1 MEPTTNTSLFAL
13 SIDPVTKSHLGEA
26 AKWAR
31 FLAILGMI
39 VLALMIL
46 AGVFGSTVLFSSM
59 NALDGGATG
68 MAAYS
73 SGIFAGYMIV
83 IAIIYFFPLLFT
95 FRFASNVR
103 TALATN
109 NQQALNTAFQ
119 NLKACFRFIGILTII
134 GLVFAAIGLIFG
146 VMGAAALS

>member
-1 MEPTTNTSLFAL
+1 MEQSSNSSLFSL
-13 SIDPVTKSHLGEA
+13 SIDPVTKAHLSEA

-39 VLALMIL
+39 FLVLIIL
-46 AGVFGSTVLFSSM
+46 AGVFGSTMLFSSM
-59 NALDGGATG
+59 SGFEGDSTG
-68 MAAYS
+68 MAAYG
-73 SGIFAGYMIV
+73 SGIVAGYMIV
-83 IAIIYFFPLLFT
+83 IAVIYFFPLLFT
-95 FRFASNVR
+95 LRFANNAR
-103 TALATN
+103 TALNTN

-134 GLVFAAIGLIFG
+134 GLVFVAIGLIFG

>member
-1 MEPTTNTSLFAL
+1 MDETSNTSLFSL
-13 SIDPVTKSHLGEA
+13 SIDPITKAHLGEA

-39 VLALMIL
+39 FLVLMII
-46 AGVFGSTVLFSSM
+46 AGVFGSTMLFSSM
-59 NALDGGATG
+59 NNLEGDATG
-68 MAAYS
+68 MAAYG

-83 IAIIYFFPLLFT
+83 IAVIYFFPLLFT
-95 FRFASNVR
+95 LRFANNVR
-103 TALATN
+103 TALNTN

-134 GLVFAAIGLIFG
+134 GLVFAAIGLVVG
-146 VMGAAALS
+146 VMSAAAFS

>member
-1 MEPTTNTSLFAL
+1 MEQSNTSLFSL
-13 SIDPVTKSHLGEA
+13 SIDPVTKAHLSEA

-39 VLALMIL
+39 FLVLIIL

-59 NALDGGATG
+59 SGFEGDSTG
-68 MAAYS
+68 MAAYG
-73 SGIFAGYMIV
+73 SGIDAGYMIV
-83 IAIIYFFPLLFT
+83 IAVIYFFPLLFT
-95 FRFASNVR
+95 LRFANNAR
-103 TALATN
+103 TALNTN

-134 GLVFAAIGLIFG
+134 GLVFLAIGLIFG

>member
-1 MEPTTNTSLFAL
+1 MEQSNTSLFSL
-13 SIDPVTKSHLGEA
+13 SIDPVTKAHLSEA

-39 VLALMIL
+39 FLVLIIL

-59 NALDGGATG
+59 SGFEGDSTG
-68 MAAYS
+68 MAAYG
-73 SGIFAGYMIV
+73 SGIVAGYMIV
-83 IAIIYFFPLLFT
+83 IAVIYFFPLLFT
-95 FRFASNVR
+95 LRFANNAR
-103 TALATN
+103 TALNTN

-134 GLVFAAIGLIFG
+134 GLVFMAIGLIFG

>member
-1 MEPTTNTSLFAL
+1 MDETSNTSLFSL
-13 SIDPVTKSHLGEA
+13 SIDPITKSHLGEA

-39 VLALMIL
+39 FLVLMII
-46 AGVFGSTVLFSSM
+46 AGVFGSTMLFSSM
-59 NALDGGATG
+59 NSVEGDATG
-68 MAAYS
+68 MEAYG

-83 IAIIYFFPLLFT
+83 IAVIYFFPLLFT
-95 FRFASNVR
+95 LRFANNVR
-103 TALATN
+103 TALNTN

-134 GLVFAAIGLIFG
+134 GLVFAAIGLVVG
-146 VMGAAALS
+146 VMSAAAFS

>member
-1 MEPTTNTSLFAL
+1 MEQSSNSSLFSL
-13 SIDPVTKSHLGEA
+13 SIDPITKAHLSEA

-39 VLALMIL
+39 FLVLIILMGL
-46 AGVFGSTVLFSSM
+46 FGSTMLFSSM
-59 NALDGGATG
+59 NNLEGDASG
-68 MAAYS
+68 MAAYG

-83 IAIIYFFPLLFT
+83 IAVIYFFPLLFT
-95 FRFASNVR
+95 LRFANNAR
-103 TALATN
+103 TALNTN

-134 GLVFAAIGLIFG
+134 GLVFMAIGLIFG
-146 VMGAAALS
+146 VMSAAAFS

>member
-1 MEPTTNTSLFAL
+1 MEHTSNTSLFSL
-13 SIDPVTKSHLGEA
+13 SIDPITKTHLGEA

-39 VLALMIL
+39 FLVLIIV
-46 AGVFGSTVLFSSM
+46 AGVFGSTLLFSSM
-59 NALDGGATG
+59 NSFEGDTTG
-68 MAAYS
+68 MAAYG

-83 IAIIYFFPLLFT
+83 AAVIYFFPLLFT
-95 FRFASNVR
+95 LRFANNVR
-103 TALATN
+103 TALNTN

-134 GLVFAAIGLIFG
+134 GLVFAAIGVIVG
-146 VMGAAALS
+146 VMGAAALG

>member
-1 MEPTTNTSLFAL
+1 MEQSNTSLFLL
-13 SIDPVTKSHLGEA
+13 SIDPVTKAHLSEA

-39 VLALMIL
+39 FLVLIIL

-59 NALDGGATG
+59 SGFEGDSTG
-68 MAAYS
+68 MAAYG
-73 SGIFAGYMIV
+73 SGIVAGYMIV
-83 IAIIYFFPLLFT
+83 IAVIYFFPLLFT
-95 FRFASNVR
+95 LRFANNAR
-103 TALATN
+103 TALNTN

-134 GLVFAAIGLIFG
+134 GLVFMAIGLIFG